1 MSYVD
6 HTEIHPQAKNK
17 GKDKKIVDILKK
29 ESKNTINIF
38 RRSFMNRLFTLCLL
52 IVAFFI
58 NGSHAN
64 EEKHYGATKII
75 ATIGPASD
83 SEEKIRELIK
93 AGVNVF
99 RFNMS
104 HNTRDYHK
112 ATIQKVKKVSAALG
126 IPVAV
131 LVDLQGPRIRIG
143 KFKQGSIM
151 LNKGDTIQFDLM
163 NKEGEANR
171 VYFPHPEVF
180 NQLREGIRIFLDDG
194 KVRLV
199 VVSTNSKDA
208 ATLKV
213 IEGGKLSNNKGVN
226 IPDIV
231 LPISAI
237 TEKDSGD
244 LISVIQEKP
253 DWVALSFV
261 QSAKDMLDLK
271 ALIKSHGSDA
281 RTIVKVETIPAVQP
295 KALREIV
302 KATDAVMVARGD
314 LSVEA
319 LPENIV
325 GLQDRIMEATHK
337 QRKPLI
343 VATQM
348 MESMVNS
355 PRPTNAE
362 VVDVTYAVRNFADC
376 VMLSGE
382 SAVGKYPVHAVTSM
396 QTIANNAEDILLREK
411 NFFARKLT
419 YDDKICCSSE
429 SLFDAI
435 SNFANT
441 GSINDIIVVR
451 NKKGTSAKDYANFIE
466 KLSLAKPLANIVSVI
481 GEDEQIRFDYLSLFR
496 GVYPL
501 KKKATQ
507 QQKSSKATCGNN
519 ATSVIFEGVASKE
532 VGRLYTSDYVLLFCR
547 KDS

>member
-1 MSYVD
+1 M
-6 HTEIHPQAKNK
+6 NK
-17 GKDKKIVDILKK
+17 
-29 ESKNTINIF
+29 
-38 RRSFMNRLFTLCLL
+38 LFSLFLL
-52 IVAFFI
+52 IITVFTT
-58 NGSHAN
+58 NLHAN
-64 EEKHYGATKII
+64 EGKHFGATKIV

-83 SEEKIRELIK
+83 SEENIRKLIK

-112 ATIQKVKKVSAALG
+112 TTMERVKKESAALG
-126 IPVAV
+126 IPVAT
-131 LVDLQGPRIRIG
+131 LADLQGPRIRIG
-143 KFKQGSIM
+143 KFKEGSIM
-151 LNKGDTIQFDLM
+151 LKEGDTIQFDM
-163 NKEGEANR
+163 QNKEGDATR
-171 VYFPHPEVF
+171 VYFPHPEVLK
-180 NQLREGIRIFLDDG
+180 QLNKGVRLFLDDG

-199 VVSTNSKDA
+199 VVSTNAKDT

-213 IEGGKLSNNKGVN
+213 VEGGKLSNNKGVN
-226 IPDIV
+226 IPDVV

-244 LISVIQEKP
+244 LISVLPAKP

-281 RTIVKVETIPAVQP
+281 KTIVKVETIPAVQP
-295 KALREIV
+295 KALKEIV

-325 GLQDRIMEATHK
+325 GLQDKIMEAAHK

-348 MESMVNS
+348 MESMITS

-362 VVDVTYAVRNFADC
+362 VVDVTYAVRNFADA

-382 SAVGKYPVHAVTSM
+382 SSIGKYPVHAVTSM
-396 QTIANNAEDILLREK
+396 QTIANNAEDIILKEK
-411 NFFARKLT
+411 NFFTRKLA
-419 YDDKICCSSE
+419 YSDKVCPCNQ
-429 SLFDAI
+429 LFDAI
-435 SNFANT
+435 SNFTNT
-441 GSINDIIVVR
+441 GEISDIIVIPS
-451 NKKGTSAKDYANFIE
+451 KKDVSSKDYARFVE
-466 KLSLAKPLANIVSVI
+466 KLSLAKPLANIVPVLS
-481 GEDEQIRFDYLSLFR
+481 GNEQVRFNYLSLFR
-496 GVYPL
+496 GVYL
-501 KKKATQ
+501 LQKKTAN
-507 QQKSSKATCGNN
+507 QKPEKATCSNS
-519 ATSVIFEGVASKE
+519 ATSVVFEGIASKE
-532 VGRLYTSDYVLLFCR
+532 IARLYTSDFVLLFCR
-547 KDS
+547 KNLNYNK

>member
-1 MSYVD
+1 
-6 HTEIHPQAKNK
+6 
-17 GKDKKIVDILKK
+17 
-29 ESKNTINIF
+29 
-38 RRSFMNRLFTLCLL
+38 MNR
-52 IVAFFI
+52 FFI
-58 NGSHAN
+58 LFFLITTFLINGLHAG
-64 EEKHYGATKII
+64 EGKHFGATKII

-112 ATIQKVKKVSAALG
+112 ATIQKVKKESAALG
-126 IPVAV
+126 IPVTV

-143 KFKQGSIM
+143 KFKEGKIM
-151 LNKGDTIQFDLM
+151 LKKGDTIQFDLM
-163 NKEGEANR
+163 NNEGDASR

-180 NQLREGIRIFLDDG
+180 KQLTKGVRIFLDDG

-199 VVSTNSKDA
+199 VVSTNSKDT
-208 ATLKV
+208 ATLEV
-213 IEGGKLSNNKGVN
+213 VEGGKLSNNKGVN
-226 IPDIV
+226 IPDVV

-244 LISVIQEKP
+244 LASVVSEKP
-253 DWVALSFV
+253 DWFALSFV

-271 ALIKSHGSDA
+271 ALIKSHSSDA

-325 GLQDRIMEATHK
+325 GLQDRIMEATYK

-348 MESMVNS
+348 MESMISS

-362 VVDVTYAVRNFADC
+362 VMDVTYAVRNFADC

-382 SAVGKYPVHAVTSM
+382 SAIGKYPVHAVTSM
-396 QTIANNAEDILLREK
+396 QTIANNAEKILLQEK
-411 NFFARKLT
+411 NFFKRKLT
-419 YDDKICCSSE
+419 YDDKVCCSSK
-429 SLFDAI
+429 STQLFDAI

-441 GSINDIIVVR
+441 GGINDIIVAR
-451 NKKGTSAKDYANFIE
+451 KKDGTSAKDYADFIE
-466 KLSLAKPLANIVSVI
+466 KLSLAKPLANIVPVLA
-481 GEDEQIRFDYLSLFR
+481 ENEKIRFDYLSLFR
-496 GVYPL
+496 GVYPF

-507 QQKSSKATCGNN
+507 QQKNGKATCGNS
-519 ATSVIFEGVASKE
+519 ATSVVFEGVASKE
-532 VGRLYTSDYVLLFCR
+532 VGRLYTSDYVLLFC
-547 KDS
+547 KKNN